1 MKLKIKSFFERF
13 VKREKIKLSPDT
25 VNAIKKSYQLGNAI
39 DLRDVVHDL
48 VSKLIFSFK
57 PKNVLDPHS
66 DFSTLLKSINN
77 KNKVGYIKDP
87 KTVIWAGDN
96 SGSTIRIGDIYN
108 EKVSEKFDAIVS
120 FMPINKHTNFINQIF
135 HLINENLNDGGNLL
149 LILPSG
155 FFFGSQNSLKNGR
168 EELIKKWN
176 ITHIID
182 LPKSN
187 NTGVNLRLLIINKS
201 TSNFNSSVLMA
212 QLNDSDKSDSKENI
226 IQNIISKKGSIL
238 VNKKEIILSS
248 RWEREFYDP
257 AVRQIESDLI
267 DKKAQKLSDITSL
280 IVNGKFIPNNLR
292 KTKGEFLVIDI
303 LNIQD
308 SILKP
313 SPKDYYISSSE
324 VKNYKNQEVQG
335 GDLILNG
342 IGHKF
347 KFCFVPSNFKGII
360 TQNLFLIRSKNNEF
374 INQYLSSNTGKE
386 EFLNQIIRYSKGVTF
401 SRISLKDLKNIL
413 IPKLPS
419 ESKSLVEGF
428 KSEYDAL
435 KLLSDEFKLRNWEV
449 EIDTPSKSQINKNLF
464 NSISVKSRLGDQVIL
479 DIGLFHNKNLISFV
493 EIKNTKDQ
501 IFSLSFENQIKEQ
514 CRRTIRTLNRNHFI
528 KIRGCFVIIDFGI
541 YFFDGSTLDKLKSYP
556 QFSDYKNVLLNQRKN
571 RQQKDT
577 GVKFSLS
584 NDDSL
589 EYPIEENKINDLDIK
604 SKFLIE
610 MVLKLQKNQNTI
622 LEEMK
627 ILNKNTRS
635 IKSDTSKILT
645 SIVKMMTEI
654 KEIKSLT
661 EDTNDSIEKSIS
673 KIINSID
680 ENYDFNK
687 IDDYIPKVKEWF
699 RFWDLIEENT
709 KIFMPGSEWLYEN
722 IKNSDFKDFSPFVL
736 YSCRALENELLKKIF
751 LSFHNH
757 VNELNEEE
765 KRALFI
771 WNKEGLGEKKIKE
784 YQSYYKVFKL
794 NIENNYDNYN
804 LGYIRQTLSILPSI
818 KNKKG
823 SERYRRSPLLIEFNN
838 FLSLRM
844 RRVDEETLE
853 KLRLLIKDY
862 RNKSAHVGIIDSEK
876 AMAFQNQYK
885 YLMNT
890 IIEKF

>member
-1 MKLKIKSFFERF
+1 M
-13 VKREKIKLSPDT
+13 
-25 VNAIKKSYQLGNAI
+25 
-39 DLRDVVHDL
+39 
-48 VSKLIFSFK
+48 
-57 PKNVLDPHS
+57 
-66 DFSTLLKSINN
+66 
-77 KNKVGYIKDP
+77 
-87 KTVIWAGDN
+87 
-96 SGSTIRIGDIYN
+96 
-108 EKVSEKFDAIVS
+108 
-120 FMPINKHTNFINQIF
+120 
-135 HLINENLNDGGNLL
+135 
-149 LILPSG
+149 
-155 FFFGSQNSLKNGR
+155 
-168 EELIKKWN
+168 
-176 ITHIID
+176 
-182 LPKSN
+182 
-187 NTGVNLRLLIINKS
+187 
-201 TSNFNSSVLMA
+201 
-212 QLNDSDKSDSKENI
+212 
-226 IQNIISKKGSIL
+226 
-238 VNKKEIILSS
+238 
-248 RWEREFYDP
+248 
-257 AVRQIESDLI
+257 
-267 DKKAQKLSDITSL
+267 
-280 IVNGKFIPNNLR
+280 
-292 KTKGEFLVIDI
+292 
-303 LNIQD
+303 
-308 SILKP
+308 
-313 SPKDYYISSSE
+313 
-324 VKNYKNQEVQG
+324 
-335 GDLILNG
+335 
-342 IGHKF
+342 
-347 KFCFVPSNFKGII
+347 
-360 TQNLFLIRSKNNEF
+360 
-374 INQYLSSNTGKE
+374 
-386 EFLNQIIRYSKGVTF
+386 
-401 SRISLKDLKNIL
+401 KDLKNIL

-464 NSISVKSRLGDQVIL
+464 NSISVKSRWGDQVIL

-501 IFSLSFENQIKEQ
+501 IFSLSHENQIKEQ

-541 YFFDGSTLDKLKSYP
+541 YFFDGSTLDKLNSYP
-556 QFSDYKNVLLNQRKN
+556 QFSDYKNVLLNQIRK
-571 RQQKDT
+571 RQQRDT
-577 GVKFSLS
+577 EVKFSLS

-589 EYPIEENKINDLDIK
+589 EYPIEENKINDLDIT
-604 SKFLIE
+604 SKFLLE
-610 MVLKLQKNQNTI
+610 MFLKLQKNQNTI

-627 ILNKNTRS
+627 ILNKNTQS

-784 YQSYYKVFKL
+784 YELYYKVFKL

-818 KNKKG
+818 KKKKG